1 MACGHRRR
9 TLLISKIAER
19 PCMIAEKRGSGFA
32 REAQPRQKIKST
44 STGQTGK
51 HIHAQEY
58 LPLLRQGSSEV
69 AYLLVA
75 LHYIIID
82 TRGTQMSV
90 GDRGASRYANQQNQ
104 QGVWEELVHQ

>member
-1 MACGHRRR
+1 
-9 TLLISKIAER
+9 
-19 PCMIAEKRGSGFA
+19 MIAEKRGSGFA

-58 LPLLRQGSSEV
+58 LPLLRQGSSKV

-75 LHYIIID
+75 LHYIID

-90 GDRGASRYANQQNQ
+90 GGRGASRYANQQNQ